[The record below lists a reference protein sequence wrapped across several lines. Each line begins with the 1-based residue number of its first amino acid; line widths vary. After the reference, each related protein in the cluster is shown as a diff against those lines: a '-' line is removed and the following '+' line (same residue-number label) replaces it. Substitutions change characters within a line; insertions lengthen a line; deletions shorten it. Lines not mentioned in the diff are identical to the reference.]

1 MGINILRAVPFPLLR
16 SRLVEQLAFAIS
28 SVYTLNLCICRL
40 IYKFQDN
47 VMQKLVGFSL
57 RKGLVFLFL
66 VLFWVSTSANAEE
79 KGGDGGYIMM
89 EEFTVNLVGL
99 HQVIQV
105 KLTLKPA
112 KTPLAADKIRLYVPA
127 IRHEIILLL
136 SAKTPE
142 QLQTQEGK
150 KKLITETRDAAN
162 KALGMNSKEG
172 VKEGV
177 VEVLVE
183 SIIIQ

>member
-1 MGINILRAVPFPLLR
+1 
-16 SRLVEQLAFAIS
+16 
-28 SVYTLNLCICRL
+28 
-40 IYKFQDN
+40 
-47 VMQKLVGFSL
+47 MQKLVGFSL

-79 KGGDGGYIMM
+79 KGEGGYITM
-89 EEFTVNLVGL
+89 EDFTVNLVGL

-112 KTPLAADKIRLYVPA
+112 VPTVAEKIKLYVPA
-127 IRHEIILLL
+127 IRHGIILLL

-150 KKLITETRDAAN
+150 KKLITETRNAAN
-162 KALGMNSKEG
+162 KALGLNSKEG
-172 VKEGV
+172 VA
-177 VEVLVE
+177 EVLIE